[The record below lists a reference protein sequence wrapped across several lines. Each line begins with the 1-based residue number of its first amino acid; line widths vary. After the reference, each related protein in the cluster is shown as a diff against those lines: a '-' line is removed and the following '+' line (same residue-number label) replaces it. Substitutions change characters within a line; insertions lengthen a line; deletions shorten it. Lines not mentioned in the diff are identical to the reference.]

1 MVSEAD
7 KVLAHNIRDLVTKL
21 NRRLRKQISNLDHM
35 SITELN
41 VFRLL
46 IRSEKLLPSEFC
58 AQLNISSQYM
68 SQVLKRLES
77 LAYISRKH
85 SLEDKRKS
93 FVILTKKGKKK
104 IADSRQ
110 EREEWLAESIARSYS
125 AADKQNIQKAVKLL
139 VVLADL

>member
-1 MVSEAD
+1 MVTEAD

-41 VFRLL
+41 VFQLL
-46 IRSEKLLPSEFC
+46 IRSEKLLPSEIC
-58 AQLNISSQYM
+58 TQLNISSQYM

-104 IADSRQ
+104 IEDSRQ
-110 EREEWLAESIARSYS
+110 EREEWLAESIAHSYS

-139 VVLADL
+139 LVLADL